1 MTSLPAALT
10 DPQWPRSLVR
20 RIRRGRDLVSGAP
33 SAGIQ
38 ELEAEGFATRLAG
51 VDRLLKG
58 GIRRGQTIEL
68 VGSRSSGRFSL
79 VLELLA
85 GATRS
90 GEAAALVD
98 LGDHFDPQA
107 AARAGVALER
117 LLWARPERLK
127 QALGSVEVLIGG
139 GFPLVVI
146 DLGLPPV
153 PGGRGKESAW
163 LRLRR
168 AAEDHQAA
176 LLIATPY
183 RAAGTAPQ
191 KVLELGSRTSPV
203 RVLWA
208 QAAPKSPR
216 LLDGLA
222 IRLELARSR
231 GERPGAAADVE
242 LRVLTSSL
250 RRPLPDA
257 APGRTENRR
266 TAGMPAEVPRPLPTE
281 RRTRIACMKAASEE
295 HGPLAA
301 CGHGPHHAG

>member
-1 MTSLPAALT
+1 MTSLPAALA

-20 RIRRGRDLVSGAP
+20 QIRRGRDLVGGNDP
-33 SAGIQ
+33 IGIQ
-38 ELEAEGFATRLAG
+38 EVEADVFATRLADI
-51 VDRLLKG
+51 DRLLDG

-68 VGSRSSGRFSL
+68 VGPRSSGRFSL

-85 GATRS
+85 GATES
-90 GEAAALVD
+90 GESAALVD

-127 QALGSVEVLIGG
+127 QALGSAEVLIGG
-139 GFPLVVI
+139 GFPLVVL

-183 RAAGTAPQ
+183 RAGGTAPQ
-191 KVLELGSRTSPV
+191 KVLDLGSRTSPV
-203 RVLWA
+203 RALWA
-208 QAAPKSPR
+208 QAAPRSPR
-216 LLDGLA
+216 LLDGLRT
-222 IRLELARSR
+222 RLELAKSR
-231 GERPGAAADVE
+231 GERPGAAADIE
-242 LRVLTSSL
+242 LRVLTGSL
-250 RRPLPDA
+250 RRPLPGVPPRRA
-257 APGRTENRR
+257 ENRHATGSPVEVLR
-266 TAGMPAEVPRPLPTE
+266 RAG
-281 RRTRIACMKAASEE
+281 
-295 HGPLAA
+295 
-301 CGHGPHHAG
+301 

>member
-20 RIRRGRDLVSGAP
+20 QIRRGRELVGDSP
-33 SAGIQ
+33 TAGIQ
-38 ELEAEGFATRLAG
+38 ETDAKLFATRLAG
-51 VDRLLKG
+51 VDRLLDG
-58 GIRRGQTIEL
+58 GICRGQTVEL
-68 VGSRSSGRFSL
+68 VGPRSSGRFSL

-85 GATRS
+85 GATQS

-107 AARAGVALER
+107 AARAGVVLER
-117 LLWARPERLK
+117 LLWARPQRLK
-127 QALGSVEVLIGG
+127 QALGSAEVLIGG
-139 GFPLVVI
+139 GFPLVVV

-176 LLIATPY
+176 LLIASPY
-183 RAAGTAPQ
+183 RAGGTAPQ
-191 KVLELGSRTSPV
+191 KILDLGSHALPV
-203 RVLWA
+203 RALWG

-222 IRLELARSR
+222 TRLELAKSR
-231 GERPGAAADVE
+231 GERPGAATDVE

-250 RRPLPDA
+250 RRPLPV
-257 APGRTENRR
+257 APPRPAESSRG
-266 TAGMPAEVPRPLPTE
+266 GSPAEVL
-281 RRTRIACMKAASEE
+281 RR
-295 HGPLAA
+295 
-301 CGHGPHHAG
+301 AG

>member
-20 RIRRGRDLVSGAP
+20 QIRRGRDLVSGDDQ
-33 SAGIQ
+33 AGIQ
-38 ELEAEGFATRLAG
+38 EVEADVFATRLAD
-51 VDRLLKG
+51 VDRLLDG

-68 VGSRSSGRFSL
+68 VGPRSSGRFSL

-85 GATRS
+85 GATES
-90 GEAAALVD
+90 GESAALVD

-107 AARAGVALER
+107 AARAGVDLER

-127 QALGSVEVLIGG
+127 QALGSAEVLIGG
-139 GFPLVVI
+139 GFPLVVL

-183 RAAGTAPQ
+183 RAGGTAPQ
-191 KVLELGSRTSPV
+191 KILDLGSRTSPV
-203 RVLWA
+203 RTLWA
-208 QAAPKSPR
+208 QAAPGSPR
-216 LLDGLA
+216 LLDGLGT
-222 IRLELARSR
+222 RLELAKSR
-231 GERPGAAADVE
+231 GERPGAAADIE
-242 LRVLTSSL
+242 LRVLTGSL
-250 RRPLPDA
+250 RRPLPGVPSRRA
-257 APGRTENRR
+257 ENHHVTGSPVEVLRR
-266 TAGMPAEVPRPLPTE
+266 AG
-281 RRTRIACMKAASEE
+281 
-295 HGPLAA
+295 
-301 CGHGPHHAG
+301 

>member
-1 MTSLPAALT
+1 MTSLPAALA

-20 RIRRGRDLVSGAP
+20 QIRRGRDLVSGDDQ
-33 SAGIQ
+33 AGIQ
-38 ELEAEGFATRLAG
+38 EIEADVFATRLVD
-51 VDRLLKG
+51 VDRLLAG

-68 VGSRSSGRFSL
+68 VGPRSSGRFSL
-79 VLELLA
+79 VLEILA
-85 GATRS
+85 GATES
-90 GEAAALVD
+90 GESAALID

-127 QALGSVEVLIGG
+127 QALGSAEVLIGG

-183 RAAGTAPQ
+183 RAGGTAPQ
-191 KVLELGSRTSPV
+191 KVLDLGSRTSPV
-203 RVLWA
+203 RALWA
-208 QAAPKSPR
+208 QAAPRSPR
-216 LLDGLA
+216 LLDGLRT
-222 IRLELARSR
+222 RLEVAKSR
-231 GERPGAAADVE
+231 GERPGAAADIE
-242 LRVLTSSL
+242 LRVLTGSL
-250 RRPLPDA
+250 QRPLPG
-257 APGRTENRR
+257 APPRRAENRHAVGLPVEVLR
-266 TAGMPAEVPRPLPTE
+266 RAG
-281 RRTRIACMKAASEE
+281 
-295 HGPLAA
+295 
-301 CGHGPHHAG
+301 